1 MAKAPILTADET
13 AKRRHE
19 APEVGKAAARFMRA
33 LAKRAANGESEAI
46 EWLIQLQAELDAAT
60 QLAVD
65 NYREL
70 GFSWADVGR
79 LTGTTRQA
87 AQMRFGTKA
96 PKAPAQPGPD
106 LLTLVAERHNPSAA
120 VAERHG
126 ATVRSRLS

>member
-1 MAKAPILTADET
+1 MAKTILSAEET

-33 LAKRAANGESEAI
+33 LAKRAANGEAEAI
-46 EWLIQLQAELDAAT
+46 EWLIQLQAELDNAT
-60 QLAVD
+60 RDAVQ

-79 LTGTTRQA
+79 LTGTSRQA
-87 AQMRFGTKA
+87 AQMRFGDKA
-96 PKAPAQPGPD
+96 PKAEPDQGPD
-106 LLTLVAERHNPSAA
+106 LLTLVAERHNPAAA

-126 ATVRSRLS
+126 VTVRSRLS

>member
-1 MAKAPILTADET
+1 MAKTPLSADET
-13 AKRRHE
+13 MRRRHE
-19 APEVGKAAARFMRA
+19 APDVGKAAARFMRA
-33 LAKRAANGESEAI
+33 LAKRAANGEAEAI

-70 GFSWADVGR
+70 GFSWAQVAQ

-87 AQMRFGTKA
+87 AQMRFGHKA
-96 PKAPAQPGPD
+96 PKPAADPGPD
-106 LLTLVAERHNPSAA
+106 LLSLVAERHNPSAA
-120 VAERHG
+120 MAERHG